1 MEPIADIAS
10 SLGPDGL
17 PATAAL
23 RIGELAPEEIYGL
36 FGLTSRLR
44 RERAGATVHLCAI
57 VNAKSGRCS
66 EDCRFCAQ
74 SAHWRTA
81 APVHPLLPAAR
92 IAEAAARAKNLG
104 AREFGIVTA
113 GKGIETEEEIAEME
127 AAIRAVAGHGIHPC
141 ASPGMVAD
149 AALER
154 WRAAGLYRY
163 HHNLETA
170 RSFFGAVCTTHDY
183 EEDVAA
189 IKRAR
194 AAGLPVCSGG
204 LFGLGESFAQR
215 VELGLTLRELEV
227 DSAPLNFFIPAPGTP
242 LAETAPGIAPLE
254 CLRVVVLFR
263 LLLPRARVIVCGG
276 REHNLRSLQPLIFA
290 AGADGMMIGDLL
302 TTIGRPP
309 EDDLRMLAD
318 LGLEPAP

>member
-1 MEPIADIAS
+1 MEPLADIAS

-17 PATAAL
+17 SATAAL
-23 RIGELAPEEIYGL
+23 RLGELAPEEIFGL
-36 FGLTSRLR
+36 FGLTARLR
-44 RERAGATVHLCAI
+44 RERSGATVHLCAI

-74 SAHWRTA
+74 SAHWRTD
-81 APVHPLLPAAR
+81 APVHPLLPAAG
-92 IAEAAARAKNLG
+92 IAAAAARAKSLG

-113 GKGIETEEEIAEME
+113 GKGIEAEEEIAEME
-127 AAIRAVAGHGIHPC
+127 AAIRAVAGRGIHPC
-141 ASPGMVAD
+141 VSPGIVAD
-149 AALER
+149 ATLER
-154 WRAAGLYRY
+154 WRAAGLTRY

-215 VELGLTLRELEV
+215 VELGLTLRELGV
-227 DSAPLNFFIPAPGTP
+227 DSTPLNVFIPVPGTP
-242 LAETAPGIAPLE
+242 LAATAPGIPPLE

-302 TTIGRPP
+302 TTAGRPP